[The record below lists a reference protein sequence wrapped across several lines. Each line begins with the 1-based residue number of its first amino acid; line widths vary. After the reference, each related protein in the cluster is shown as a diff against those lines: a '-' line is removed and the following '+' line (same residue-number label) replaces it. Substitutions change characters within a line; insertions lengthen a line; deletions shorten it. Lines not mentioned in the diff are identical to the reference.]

1 MLNAIIG
8 SLSPTIIPFVAN
20 AKTSQEAWTTLAN
33 TYAKPSRG
41 RIKKVKNQIKH
52 MTKGHDTVTK
62 FLQKVKASVDEL
74 ALLGAPF
81 DEDDLTDKIL
91 EALGDDYK
99 ELV

>member
-1 MLNAIIG
+1 
-8 SLSPTIIPFVAN
+8 
-20 AKTSQEAWTTLAN
+20 
-33 TYAKPSRG
+33 
-41 RIKKVKNQIKH
+41 